1 MTIRPLPA
9 SFAVLVLVFGLAA
22 CGEDKKPA
30 PAAAPVAPAAAPVAP
45 AAPSA
50 APATAPAPA
59 PAIDAGKAL
68 AAKVKAALAGNKDI
82 PGHQI
87 DVTVKDGVVSLWGTV
102 GDKAELE
109 KAVAAARGVDGVK
122 SVENNLKVVRGS

>member
-1 MTIRPLPA
+1 MRALNA
-9 SFAVLVLVFGLAA
+9 SLCALALAFGLAA

-30 PAAAPVAPAAAPVAP
+30 PASAP
-45 AAPSA
+45 AAPSVPAAAPAAPVA

-59 PAIDAGKAL
+59 PVADAGKAL
-68 AAKVKAALAGNKDI
+68 AAKVKAALVGNKEI

-87 DVTVKDGVVSLWGTV
+87 DVTVKDGVVALWGTV
-102 GDKAELE
+102 GDKAELD
-109 KAVAAARGVDGVK
+109 KALASARAVEGVK